1 MATKR
6 QKLSFV
12 DLPDEIIL
20 KIFTF
25 LDIREILKCGQV
37 SQRIRAISNDESL
50 WLQLN
55 FFEGH
60 VPYGLLEKAA
70 QNGCRYLSLA
80 FACLV
85 GVENLAMPLNLK
97 YLDISQYPGNPFES
111 GTLEVTQGLLKNCLS
126 LEKLAMQ
133 NLGLE
138 SEATNH
144 IGKNGQTLKVLD
156 LSGVLPRGGFL
167 NPTEAI
173 KNLFKSCV
181 ELIELNFSNT
191 WFNQGFY
198 ESEIFTALVYN
209 LTPKIMKVD
218 FSSNLNLKDR
228 HVLTLVERCKKITE
242 LDLSFTSITN
252 YCVDSIATHLN
263 SSLEKLDVSHTK
275 IDSTALLELKSV
287 GTLKVLRCS
296 VKNIKKRRNLRKNL
310 PQVIINKDEYL
321 SSIATSTSDTVD
333 YENGFWEIKAK
344 AQFADLNCS

>member
-60 VPYGLLEKAA
+60 VPYGLLEKAV

-80 FACLV
+80 FASLV
-85 GVENLAMPLNLK
+85 GGENSEMSLNLK
-97 YLDISQYPGNPFES
+97 YLEMSQNTDDGPG
-111 GTLEVTQGLLKNCLS
+111 TIEVHKGLLKNCHS
-126 LEKLAMQ
+126 LQKLAME

-138 SEATNH
+138 SEDTNH

-156 LSGVLPRGGFL
+156 LSGVCPCGGFQ

-218 FSSNLNLKDR
+218 FSSNHTVLKDR
-228 HVLTLVERCKKITE
+228 HVMTLVERCQKITE
-242 LDLSFTSITN
+242 LNLSFTSITN
-252 YCVDSIATHLN
+252 DCVDSITTHLN

-296 VKNIKKRRNLRKNL
+296 VKNIEKERHLRKNL
-310 PQVIINKDEYL
+310 PQVIINKEEYL